1 MQHEVLRGIPADL
14 AAEYLAGRLGET
26 NAVAARHVALAT
38 SLVGRGGEGADLS
51 QCVAAFTMPD
61 GTLELHHL
69 SVRRRADARYDVA
82 FMTGRTSFKLA
93 PDIAILYHTTT
104 KKSFLSSS
112 SSTTIEF
119 RELERPLRMEDL
131 ARVTDTMAHAL
142 LAFCIP
148 IAADGLALLTV

>member
-1 MQHEVLRGIPADL
+1 MRPPPPPPRWDADAGRARARNAIAAAADVQHEVLRGIPADL

-69 SVRRRADARYDVA
+69 SVRRRADAVH
-82 FMTGRTSFKLA
+82 G
-93 PDIAILYHTTT
+93 
-104 KKSFLSSS
+104 
-112 SSTTIEF
+112 IE
-119 RELERPLRMEDL
+119 
-131 ARVTDTMAHAL
+131 
-142 LAFCIP
+142 
-148 IAADGLALLTV
+148 